1 MLYPHIHTHTW
12 KAVKM
17 TSVKTQLPYEYYTL
31 RFCSLP
37 QDKIH
42 YKTLN
47 LGMVNLYMYNYNVM
61 YYMGVIIAT
70 N

>member
-1 MLYPHIHTHTW
+1 
-12 KAVKM
+12 M